1 MKCANCGAELKLGCV
16 YCSVCG
22 HEAQIVPD
30 YNVLEDDYLKHLM
43 DTEEKERE
51 QRETEE
57 ERRRQEEQD
66 RRKRQRQ
73 EKKRRKKILVS
84 CGIGA
89 AVLII
94 ILIVVLVVVNNN
106 HKNSFDYQYEKG
118 LSYVKEGNYTKALD
132 YFKEAN
138 NIDPDNVDALLELA
152 KIYEKREE
160 ASSLEATLL
169 QILTLE
175 PDSREAH
182 AMLIGLYEEQ
192 KKYEEIME
200 LYDKLSDS
208 SLADLFDNY
217 VVEAPRLSAEGGS
230 YSDDV
235 TVELTAPEGCVIYYT
250 LDGTSP
256 VERGK
261 RYEEPIELDEAEDYT
276 LQAVAKDERG
286 IYSEIVTAEYEIDYE
301 APDSATVSPA
311 AGTYT
316 EAQSVTIH
324 VPEGCR
330 AYYTWD
336 GSTPNQ
342 TSELYS
348 APLEMPE
355 GNHVLSILVVD
366 SHDLASPVVRY
377 NYFYQPQE

>member
-30 YNVLEDDYLKHLM
+30 YNVLEDDYLKNLM
-43 DTEEKERE
+43 DEEDKAQK
-51 QRETEE
+51 QREAEA
-57 ERRRQEEQD
+57 ERRRQEERN

-73 EKKRRKKILVS
+73 EQKRKKKIMVS

-89 AVLII
+89 AALVI
-94 ILIVVLVVVNNN
+94 ILIVVLTVVGNSR
-106 HKNSFDYQYEKG
+106 KNSFDYQYEKG
-118 LSYVKEGNYTKALD
+118 MSYAEEGNYTKALD
-132 YFKEAN
+132 YFKAASS
-138 NIDPDNVDALLELA
+138 IDPDNADVLLELA
-152 KIYEKREE
+152 KIYQRREE
-160 ASSLEATLL
+160 NSPLEATLL
-169 QILTLE
+169 QILTLK
-175 PDSREAH
+175 PASREAH
-182 AMLIGLYEEQ
+182 DMLISLYEEQ
-192 KKYEEIME
+192 KKYEEIMD
-200 LYDKLSDS
+200 LYEKLPDNT
-208 SLADLFDNY
+208 LTDLFADY
-217 VVEAPRLSAEGGS
+217 MVELPELSVEGGE

-235 TVELTAPEGCVIYYT
+235 TVELSAPDGYVIYYT

-261 RYEEPIELDEAEDYT
+261 RYEEPIELDEAKDYT
-276 LQAVAKDERG
+276 LKAVSKDERG

-316 EAQSVTIH
+316 EAQPVTIN

-342 TSELYS
+342 TSDVYS

-366 SHDLASPVVRY
+366 DHDLASPVVRY
-377 NYFYQPQE
+377 NYFYQP